1 MLRKVWY
8 ASRVMLLTPAVVL
21 LTILFLPVLI
31 VTENIP
37 LLQQFF
43 EFIHQNDSRY

>member
-1 MLRKVWY
+1 MIRKTWQ
-8 ASRVMLLTPAVVL
+8 AIRVMALSPVALV

-31 VTENIP
+31 ATENIP

-43 EFIHQNDSRY
+43 DYIHQNDSH